1 MWGRCRLRYQW
12 NWMTA
17 HLEMGSADVA
27 HTGRIWGHNFW
38 QYFFLPSFSLFFFNF
53 ILPKN
58 LLNLCYHT
66 FFSLCITKNA
76 QTHPEA
82 PKPIPD
88 DSSTVKAWHSRA
100 PHFICIVTQQLPP
113 PPAHVGIRCTE
124 TAGFSKQSSAS
135 ISQIIFWNW
144 EEIALDCY
152 MAPQVMCNPKLSI
165 GDGWVMNVSFQRNL
179 PNLQHCPQ

>member
-1 MWGRCRLRYQW
+1 MQMLLIQGEFEDIIFD
-12 NWMTA
+12 NIF
-17 HLEMGSADVA
+17 SP
-27 HTGRIWGHNFW
+27 
-38 QYFFLPSFSLFFFNF
+38 FFLSFFFQF
-53 ILPKN
+53 YFTKKFTESV
-58 LLNLCYHT
+58 YHT

-165 GDGWVMNVSFQRNL
+165 GDG
-179 PNLQHCPQ
+179 